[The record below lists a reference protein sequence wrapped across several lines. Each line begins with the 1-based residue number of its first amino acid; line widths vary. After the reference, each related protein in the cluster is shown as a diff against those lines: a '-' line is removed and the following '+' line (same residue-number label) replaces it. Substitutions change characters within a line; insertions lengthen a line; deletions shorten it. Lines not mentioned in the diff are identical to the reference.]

1 MDNNQ
6 RRKILFIVQLPPPVH
21 GASIM
26 NSNVFNSDIIKR
38 SFDIEVVNLQF
49 SKLISEIS
57 RFSFKKIPKAFH
69 FGFEIIKKILIQKPD
84 LVYFTISP
92 TGYAFYRD
100 IFYVFLIKLFNK
112 KIVFHL
118 HGKGI
123 KKKIKN
129 AVRKYLYL
137 CVFKNAYVICLSKRL
152 VNDIEEV
159 CKSVPYIVPNGIQLQ
174 PDAGGKK
181 IHKNGSAL
189 QILYLSTYARN
200 KGVLVFVDAL
210 KEIKRQGYN
219 FEARL
224 VGAPSDL
231 TIEFLNKLIN
241 DQDLSDCVKIIG
253 PRYGDDKKNELKNAD
268 IFVHPTF
275 NDCFPLVL
283 LEAMQNSLPVVS
295 TIEGAISDIVVEGE
309 TGFLVEPHNT
319 KGLTEKIKILL
330 EKKELREEMGK
341 KGYERFINNYTLNHF
356 ENDMV
361 RTFQNILATK

>member
-1 MDNNQ
+1 
-6 RRKILFIVQLPPPVH
+6 
-21 GASIM
+21 
-26 NSNVFNSDIIKR
+26 
-38 SFDIEVVNLQF
+38 
-49 SKLISEIS
+49 
-57 RFSFKKIPKAFH
+57 
-69 FGFEIIKKILIQKPD
+69 
-84 LVYFTISP
+84 
-92 TGYAFYRD
+92 
-100 IFYVFLIKLFNK
+100 
-112 KIVFHL
+112 
-118 HGKGI
+118 
-123 KKKIKN
+123 
-129 AVRKYLYL
+129 
-137 CVFKNAYVICLSKRL
+137 VFKNAYVICLSKRL